1 MSFVRFT
8 DDQLIEI
15 CRLVKTLAPQC
26 RDEFLQR
33 LAQALQGREDVGDGD
48 LFRIARD
55 IIKTNHLF
63 AAPSAFETSPRG
75 RRRASG

>member
-1 MSFVRFT
+1 MVRFT
-8 DDQLIEI
+8 DDQLTEI
-15 CRLVKTLAPQC
+15 FKLTRPLSVGC

-33 LAQALQGREDVGDGD
+33 LAQALQGREDVGDGE

-63 AAPSAFETSPRG
+63 AAPSAFERSPRG